1 MHELSIAQQLIAI
14 TKEHLPDETAPRV
27 LRIKIRL
34 GEFSCVHQDSLSKA
48 FAMLA
53 QGTALEKTEL
63 VIERI
68 SLAVYCPKC
77 DRISESPHG
86 VQSLRCPQC
95 NSPTG
100 DIRQGQQLELEWI
113 EIVSEDETGS
123 MDETSSED
131 DVETRAMDGCRNSKL
146 AQDSYQQNSHHQD
159 TAHGT
164 DGLFAS

>member
-53 QGTALEKTEL
+53 QGTAFEKTEL

-77 DRISESPHG
+77 DRIRNSPHG

-100 DIRQGQQLELEWI
+100 DIRQGQELELEWI
-113 EIVSEDETGS
+113 EIA
-123 MDETSSED
+123 SED
-131 DVETRAMDGCRNSKL
+131 DAETRAMDGCRNSKL
-146 AQDSYQQNSHHQD
+146 AQDSYQQNSHRQD

>member
-77 DRISESPHG
+77 DRIRNSPHG

-100 DIRQGQQLELEWI
+100 DIRQGQELELEWI
-113 EIVSEDETGS
+113 EIA
-123 MDETSSED
+123 SED
-131 DVETRAMDGCRNSKL
+131 DAETRAMDGCGNSKL
-146 AQDSYQQNSHHQD
+146 VQDSYQQNSHRQD